1 MLTTQPYFHRTRVGF
16 NRRVRW
22 KLRITGSKATLIVT
36 RSKGQGA
43 RLTVKITSV
52 FDPALYYPHPV
63 PRHPLRL
70 PEAFVNRA
78 FGVAIHFGWHPDA
91 SSGTFTLRHAHG
103 IFTPLRGTTKPLL
116 EPRPL
121 EKEAEEL
128 IRIVSTGTLPPP
140 GNKREFFK
148 EVANHQIS
156 DALERRDWKGAFQWA
171 ERCLQVLGADR
182 THSDGALNLR
192 ARMVLLFG
200 DQTGHVV
207 LDARELTAPFFEG
220 LIWTP
225 EEAADVA
232 KNLRVTDDLATID
245 RLIKLRQQLN
255 RLQLIAHLLSPSTQK
270 QLEPW
275 FAVQDPL
282 RS

>member
-1 MLTTQPYFHRTRVGF
+1 M
-16 NRRVRW
+16 
-22 KLRITGSKATLIVT
+22 
-36 RSKGQGA
+36 
-43 RLTVKITSV
+43 VKITSV
-52 FDPALYYPHPV
+52 FDPALYYPHAV

-70 PEAFVNRA
+70 PEAFINRA

-91 SSGTFTLRHAHG
+91 PSGTFTLRHAQG
-103 IFTPLRGTTKPLL
+103 IFTPVRGIPKPLL

-121 EKEAEEL
+121 EREAEEL
-128 IRIVSTGTLPPP
+128 IRILSTGTLPPP

-171 ERCLQVLGADR
+171 ERCLQVLGTDR
-182 THSDGALNLR
+182 MHSGGVLNLR
-192 ARMVLLFG
+192 AKMVLLFG
-200 DQTGHVV
+200 HQAEHVV
-207 LDARELTAPFFEG
+207 LDARELTTPFFEG

-232 KNLRVTDDLATID
+232 KKLRMTDDLATIQ

-255 RLQLIAHLLSPSTQK
+255 RLQLIAHLLPLSEQK
-270 QLEPW
+270 KLEPW
-275 FAVQDPL
+275 LAVQSHLKLNVVVD
-282 RS
+282 